1 MRKLKSIV
9 IFGCILLFHGSCK
22 SQNTST
28 KDNVGLAVVTFNMP
42 VQPGSYDM
50 QAYLNDLRTKNV
62 AVVGNH
68 TSLINTTH
76 LVDTLLSY
84 NIRIKKI
91 FAPEHGFRGL
101 AQAGEKVHSDQDDIT
116 GIPIVSLYGKH
127 LKPTADDLKD
137 IDIVVFDIQD
147 VGVRFYTYISTLQYV
162 MEACADNGKKLIVLD
177 RPNPNGFYVDGP
189 ILEKPF
195 ASFVGMQSIPIVYG
209 LTIGEYSTM
218 LVGEKWLDTKKPLD
232 LKIVKCKNYTH
243 STHWFPKV
251 PPSPNLNSDE
261 SILLYPSVCLFEGT
275 NVSLGRGTQMPF
287 TVIGFPENPK
297 HDFSFTPH
305 TGIKNYNP
313 PFNDTLCYGLNLKAE
328 AQSIKTKKEIE
339 LKWLKM
345 FYELHP
351 NKIKFFTGFFDTLA
365 GTDKLRLAIINNDSI
380 ESIKKSW
387 QEPLNQYKS
396 IRKKYLLYEDFR

>member
-1 MRKLKSIV
+1 
-9 IFGCILLFHGSCK
+9 
-22 SQNTST
+22 
-28 KDNVGLAVVTFNMP
+28 
-42 VQPGSYDM
+42 M

-101 AQAGEKVHSDQDDIT
+101 AQAGEKVHSEKDDIT

-313 PFNDTLCYGLNLKAE
+313 PFNDTLCFGLNLKAE
-328 AQSIKTKKEIE
+328 AQSIKTNKEIE

-351 NKIKFFTGFFDTLA
+351 NKTKFFTDFFDTLA